1 MIDSIKKVRG
11 ITCQLYF
18 KHNSKDVWNVISAP
32 NHLNLFHP
40 FCKKNSIISWEDSSH
55 IDMLEYLNGLKYIRK
70 FTKWTPFKG
79 YELEIGKKN
88 GKQSY
93 VVWEIKEM
101 DDTTCTLSITVYPH
115 LLSKYPKIISYLPF
129 KLIIKPK
136 LYNYLFSVISGL
148 KYYLENNKKVPK
160 NNFGKHEWFS

>member
-1 MIDSIKKVRG
+1 MDNLKKVRG
-11 ITCQLYF
+11 ISSQLYF
-18 KHNSKDVWNVISAP
+18 NHNSKEVWNVISAP

-40 FCKKNSIISWEDSSH
+40 FCKKNSIISWEESSH

-70 FTKWTPFKG
+70 FTKWSPFKG
-79 YELEIGKKN
+79 YELKIGKKN

-101 DDTTCTLSITVYPH
+101 DNTTCTLSITVYPH
-115 LLSKYPKIISYLPF
+115 LLSNYPKIISYLPF

-136 LYNYLFSVISGL
+136 LNNYLFSVISGL
-148 KYYLENNKKVPK
+148 KYYLENKEKVPK
-160 NNFGKHEWFS
+160 NNFGKHKWFS

>member
-1 MIDSIKKVRG
+1 MDSFKKVRG
-11 ITCQLYF
+11 ISCQLYF
-18 KHNSKDVWNVISAP
+18 NHNSKDVWNVISAP

-40 FCKKNSIISWEDSSH
+40 FCKKNSIISWEESSH

-70 FTKWTPFKG
+70 FTKWSPFKG
-79 YELEIGKKN
+79 YELKIGKKD

-101 DDTTCTLSITVYPH
+101 DNTTCSLSITVYPH
-115 LLSKYPKIISYLPF
+115 LLSKFPKIISYLPF

-148 KYYLENNKKVPK
+148 KYYLENNEKVPK
-160 NNFGKHEWFS
+160 NHFGKHKWFS

>member
-1 MIDSIKKVRG
+1 MSAPLKYVKLASGEEILAMYMEPEG
-11 ITCQLYF
+11 GFFNF
-18 KHNSKDVWNVISAP
+18 KHPIKISQVTDKDGEEGV
-32 NHLNLFHP
+32 
-40 FCKKNSIISWEDSSH
+40 
-55 IDMLEYLNGLKYIRK
+55 R
-70 FTKWTPFKG
+70 FTKWIPFKG
-79 YELEIGKKN
+79 YELKIGKKD

-101 DDTTCTLSITVYPH
+101 DNTTCTLSITVYPH

-148 KYYLENNKKVPK
+148 KYYLENNEKVPK
-160 NNFGKHEWFS
+160 NNFGKHKWFS